1 MPLTVPGLD
10 YAWGNKPYDDFKKAG
25 IKFVMRYISHDPG
38 KDLTVAEKDQLFRRG
53 INVGVV
59 YESTAGRA
67 LSGFAGG
74 RADALYAN
82 ARVKALGLDGIPIYF
97 AVDFDAT
104 DAQKPTIAAYLSG
117 AGAVLGKHRV
127 GVYGGYHVIK
137 YAASHRVCDW
147 FWQTYAWSGGLV
159 HPQTHIY
166 QYRNGVR
173 IGGLSCDL
181 NHARDDIPFGV
192 RGPVVPKPADPKARK
207 RRIWK
212 KRQATDSKA
221 ARRLT
226 ARLKA
231 LLKRIARRKK
241 LLSK

>member
-1 MPLTVPGLD
+1 MPLTVPGVD
-10 YAWGNKPYDDFKKAG
+10 YAWGAKPYDEFKKAG
-25 IKFVMRYISHDPG
+25 IKFAMRYISKDPG
-38 KDLTVAEKDQLFRRG
+38 KDLTAAEKDQLFRRG

-67 LSGFAGG
+67 MSGYSGG
-74 RADALYAN
+74 RQDALYAN

-104 DAQKPTIAAYLSG
+104 DAQKPTIAAYLTG
-117 AGAVLGKHRV
+117 ASAVLGKHRV
-127 GVYGGYHVIK
+127 GVYGGYYVVKHMVDHKI
-137 YAASHRVCDW
+137 CDW

-181 NHARDDIPFGV
+181 NHGRDDIPFGV
-192 RGPVVPKPADPKARK
+192 RGPVAPKPSVSRRK
-207 RRIWK
+207 RIWRQHLAQAKKQAAALRARIK
-212 KRQATDSKA
+212 K
-221 ARRLT
+221 L
-226 ARLKA
+226 ARL
-231 LLKRIARRKK
+231 
-241 LLSK
+241 SK